1 MSTKK
6 EKENL
11 NPVQMFS
18 KIGRYISERIVPID
32 HRKSHGNVRRHT
44 PKVFRQHSK
53 EKVQASEEGG
63 VNTAPLRP
71 LLSNRSPKQQEYQPC
86 VGHYQVRFTALDKSV

>member
-1 MSTKK
+1 MQK

-32 HRKSHGNVRRHT
+32 HRKSHSNVRKRT
-44 PKVFRQHSK
+44 SKPSRQHSK
-53 EKVQASEEGG
+53 DKTPQTSDSSASTP
-63 VNTAPLRP
+63 NLRP
-71 LLSNRSPKQQEYQPC
+71 LLSNRPARHQ
-86 VGHYQVRFTALDKSV
+86 

>member
-1 MSTKK
+1 MPK

-32 HRKSHGNVRRHT
+32 HRKSQNVRRRT
-44 PKVFRQHSK
+44 SK
-53 EKVQASEEGG
+53 PMRPRSKDKTSE
-63 VNTAPLRP
+63 
-71 LLSNRSPKQQEYQPC
+71 
-86 VGHYQVRFTALDKSV
+86 